1 MTIYLACGHIA
12 TGARPVRAG
21 DWVSCWSLM
30 HPAAGCQTQRKVVR
44 VFLEDRQ
51 LTLWEVAA

>member
-44 VFLEDRQ
+44 VAGYWQ
-51 LTLWEVAA
+51 GGLW